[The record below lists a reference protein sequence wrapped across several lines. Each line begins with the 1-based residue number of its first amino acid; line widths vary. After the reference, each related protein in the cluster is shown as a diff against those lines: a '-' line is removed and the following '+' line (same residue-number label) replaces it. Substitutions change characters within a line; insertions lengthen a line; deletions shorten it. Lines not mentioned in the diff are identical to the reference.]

1 MGARKALAG
10 ASRREGRRQLI
21 GRWFRPYSLRL
32 AVVCLPLSYL
42 VFVAFFWGWTYI
54 AAADTATTSAGEGL
68 VVVSAWYG
76 MSCYVWA
83 PLLWVLASFIGVL
96 VRQLRARRRQG
107 SALT

>member
-1 MGARKALAG
+1 M
-10 ASRREGRRQLI
+10 I

-42 VFVAFFWGWTYI
+42 VFVAFFWGGWTYI
-54 AAADTATTSAGEGL
+54 AAADTATTSAGEGGL

-83 PLLWVLASFIGVL
+83 PLLWVLASFIGGVL

-107 SALT
+107 GSALT

>member
-1 MGARKALAG
+1 M
-10 ASRREGRRQLI
+10 I

-42 VFVAFFWGWTYI
+42 VFAAAFWGWTYF
-54 AAADTATTSAGEGL
+54 AAADTATRSAAEGL

-83 PLLWVLASFIGVL
+83 PLLWFLVSLVGVL
-96 VRQLRARRRQG
+96 IGQLRARRRRLD
-107 SALT
+107 AVT